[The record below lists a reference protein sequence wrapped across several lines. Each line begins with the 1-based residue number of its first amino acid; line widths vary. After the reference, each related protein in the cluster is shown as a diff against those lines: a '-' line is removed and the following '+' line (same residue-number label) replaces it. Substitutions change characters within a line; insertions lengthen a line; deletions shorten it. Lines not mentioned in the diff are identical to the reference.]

1 MLRRSGP
8 AAAPADAGGSTV
20 SPSEA
25 MSATGTTTSTS
36 SSLRAPASMTVTGRG
51 TADPVGPAVNPPRKR
66 AISNKGTL
74 GRGQRDALG

>member
-1 MLRRSGP
+1 MAGQMLRRSGP

-36 SSLRAPASMTVTGRG
+36 SSLAGAGVHHGDGSRYRRPAGR
-51 TADPVGPAVNPPRKR
+51 
-66 AISNKGTL
+66 
-74 GRGQRDALG
+74 QR